1 MLKVIINEQQAFEVE
16 TKNETTTLN
25 GQPFAWDLVALDNGH
40 FHIIKDDRSFNA
52 EVVEA
57 NYADKSFKVKVNET
71 IYNVAAK
78 DRFDLLLEQMGINNS
93 TKNKV
98 NNLKAPMPGLIWD
111 VKVQVGDV
119 VKAGDVVLV
128 LVAMK
133 MENALKSSGDGV
145 VKSIKVNKGD
155 SVDKNQVLIEFE

>member
-25 GQPFAWDLVALDNGH
+25 GQLFAWDLVALDNGH
-40 FHIIKDDRSFNA
+40 FHIIKDNRSFNA

-78 DRFDLLLEQMGINNS
+78 DRFDLLLEQMGMNS
-93 TKNKV
+93 SAKSKV
-98 NNLKAPMPGLIWD
+98 NNIKAPMPGLIWD
-111 VKVQVGDV
+111 IKVQIGDA

-133 MENALKSSGDGV
+133 MENALKSAGDGV

>member
-25 GQPFAWDLVALDNGH
+25 GQLFAWDLVALDNGH
-40 FHIIKDDRSFNA
+40 FHIIKDNRSFNA

-78 DRFDLLLEQMGINNS
+78 DRFDLLLEQMGMNSS
-93 TKNKV
+93 TKSKV
-98 NNLKAPMPGLIWD
+98 NNIKAPMPGLIWD
-111 VKVQVGDV
+111 IKVQIGDA

-133 MENALKSSGDGV
+133 MENALKSAGDGV

>member
-57 NYADKSFKVKVNET
+57 DYADKSFKIKVNET

-98 NNLKAPMPGLIWD
+98 NNIKAPMPGLIWD
-111 VKVQVGDV
+111 IKVQAGDV

>member
-40 FHIIKDDRSFNA
+40 FHIIKDDRSFSA

>member
-78 DRFDLLLEQMGINNS
+78 DRFDLLLEQMGINS
-93 TKNKV
+93 SAKNKV
-98 NNLKAPMPGLIWD
+98 NNIKAPMPGLIWD
-111 VKVQVGDV
+111 IKVQIGDV

>member
-57 NYADKSFKVKVNET
+57 NHADKSFKVKVNET

-78 DRFDLLLEQMGINNS
+78 DRFDLLLEQMGINSS

-111 VKVQVGDV
+111 IKVQVGDV

-145 VKSIKVNKGD
+145 VKSIKVNQGD

>member
-25 GQPFAWDLVALDNGH
+25 GQLFAWDLVTLDNGH
-40 FHIIKDDRSFNA
+40 FHIIKDNRSFNA

-78 DRFDLLLEQMGINNS
+78 DRFDLLLEQMGMNS
-93 TKNKV
+93 SAKSKV
-98 NNLKAPMPGLIWD
+98 NNIKAPMPGLIWD
-111 VKVQVGDV
+111 IKVQIGDA

-133 MENALKSSGDGV
+133 MENALKSAGDGV

>member
-78 DRFDLLLEQMGINNS
+78 DRFDLLLEQMGINS
-93 TKNKV
+93 SAKNKV
-98 NNLKAPMPGLIWD
+98 NNIKAPMPGLIWD
-111 VKVQVGDV
+111 IKVQVGDV

-145 VKSIKVNKGD
+145 VKSIKISKGD

>member
-1 MLKVIINEQQAFEVE
+1 MWKVIINVQQAFEVE

-57 NYADKSFKVKVNET
+57 NYADKSFKIKVNET

-111 VKVQVGDV
+111 IKVQVGDV

>member
-1 MLKVIINEQQAFEVE
+1 MLKVIINEQQAFEIE
-16 TKNETTTLN
+16 SNKNQITLN
-25 GQPFAWDLVALDNGH
+25 SQPFEWDMVALDNGR
-40 FHIIKDDRSFNA
+40 FHIIQNDRTYNA
-52 EVVEA
+52 EVIEA
-57 NYADKSFKVKVNET
+57 DYAEKTFKVKVNQS
-71 IYNVAAK
+71 IFNVAAK
-78 DRFDLLLEQMGINNS
+78 DRFDLLLEQMGMNSS

-98 NNLKAPMPGLIWD
+98 NNIKAPMPGLIWEI
-111 VKVQVGDV
+111 KVQVGDL

-145 VKSIKVNKGD
+145 VKNIKVNKGD

>member
-57 NYADKSFKVKVNET
+57 NYADNSFKVKVNET

-111 VKVQVGDV
+111 IKVQVGDV

>member
-25 GQPFAWDLVALDNGH
+25 GQLFAWDLVALDNSH
-40 FHIIKDDRSFNA
+40 FHIIKDNRSFNA

-78 DRFDLLLEQMGINNS
+78 DRFDLLLEQMGMNS
-93 TKNKV
+93 SAKSKV
-98 NNLKAPMPGLIWD
+98 NNIKAPMPGLIWD
-111 VKVQVGDV
+111 IKVQIGDA

-133 MENALKSSGDGV
+133 MENALKSAGDGV

>member
-25 GQPFAWDLVALDNGH
+25 GQPFVWDLVALDNGH

-111 VKVQVGDV
+111 IQVQVGDV